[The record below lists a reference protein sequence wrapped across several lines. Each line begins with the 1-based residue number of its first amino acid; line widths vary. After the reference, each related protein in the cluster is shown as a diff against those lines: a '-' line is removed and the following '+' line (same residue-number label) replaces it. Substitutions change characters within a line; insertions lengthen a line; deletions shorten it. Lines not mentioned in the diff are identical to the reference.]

1 MAQTWFHA
9 MTSSGS
15 LEMYMKNL
23 EFHVSMEAAIKD
35 QIKHVGRKFFSI
47 ISLSVEAMQGRVED
61 RTVILTNSG
70 TMKVPQLDFSECS
83 WANIEVSKVKLDV
96 VCVPIDDPKS
106 TVYTWYMAGSA
117 ETRRVETLLKRY
129 MLKVFGRNEG
139 PVGKF
144 IHIEKSP
151 IAVMSEVD
159 TESRAK
165 RMKKLSADMGNHMDE
180 LRWFLYEYGDAR
192 KDAAGKVDN
201 SAEETALLRDAKTM
215 VKIMDETMG
224 GAGNVAAGAATRG
237 DGTASAASVESAA
250 SVANESENGAL
261 VAPYR
266 AFVQGGLQASA
277 DPNPIRAM
285 LLGSSVA
292 AGELTALWGRSAS
305 VSPRFARLWWRVTAG
320 AVVLGRCVALLAFA
334 WARGVWAEELARL
347 PAAVSGAFAVFGT
360 AFSLLTLLW
369 CAQLLADC
377 SSDLVAA
384 RRPP

>member
-35 QIKHVGRKFFSI
+35 QIKHVGRKVGVDWSAKLQKPKTSMVAYSLLTSKVFSI

-151 IAVMSEVD
+151 IAAFWYAPGDQLPPSTGTVQVSVMMTTLTTKRQAEVMSEVD

-250 SVANESENGAL
+250 SVANESENGA
-261 VAPYR
+261 
-266 AFVQGGLQASA
+266 
-277 DPNPIRAM
+277 
-285 LLGSSVA
+285 
-292 AGELTALWGRSAS
+292 E
-305 VSPRFARLWWRVTAG
+305 
-320 AVVLGRCVALLAFA
+320 
-334 WARGVWAEELARL
+334 
-347 PAAVSGAFAVFGT
+347 
-360 AFSLLTLLW
+360 
-369 CAQLLADC
+369 
-377 SSDLVAA
+377 
-384 RRPP
+384 